1 MKQGLRVFWKLNESE
16 NGSLSQIERCLQYHN
31 LINTYQKRT
40 LIQFFQ
46 SISVVFLRDIAQ
58 NLLIA

>member
-1 MKQGLRVFWKLNESE
+1 MKWWLRVFWNLNESK
-16 NGSLSQIERCLQYHN
+16 NDSLSQIERCMQYHN

-46 SISVVFLRDIAQ
+46 SISVGFLRDVAQ